1 MEKNTIYKD
10 IALKKY
16 NSWKVG
22 GAAEQLYI
30 CADKDLLSE
39 GINHKKISPP
49 FTFIGLGSNLLIR
62 DGGVKGTVI
71 IMHGGLSE
79 INLEN
84 NLFYAEAGVSCSKL
98 AKFIARNS
106 FMHSAFLAG
115 IPGTIG
121 GALAMNAG
129 CYGSEIWNF
138 VETVLVIND
147 KGEQFK
153 RSKNEYITQY
163 RKVINKKKLDEY
175 FLAAYMQFPKGIREE
190 AEEDI
195 RVLLKKRKESQP
207 LNWPTA
213 GSTFRNPPNHF
224 AAKLIEECGLKGFTI
239 GGAQISKKHANF
251 IINLGNASAF
261 DIEELINYT
270 IKKVLEITKIC
281 LETEIKIIGEY

>member
-1 MEKNTIYKD
+1 
-10 IALKKY
+10 
-16 NSWKVG
+16 
-22 GAAEQLYI
+22 
-30 CADKDLLSE
+30 
-39 GINHKKISPP
+39 
-49 FTFIGLGSNLLIR
+49 
-62 DGGVKGTVI
+62 
-71 IMHGGLSE
+71 
-79 INLEN
+79 
-84 NLFYAEAGVSCSKL
+84 
-98 AKFIARNS
+98 
-106 FMHSAFLAG
+106 
-115 IPGTIG
+115 
-121 GALAMNAG
+121 MNAG

-175 FLAAYMQFPKGIREE
+175 FLAAYMQFPKGIREV

-261 DIEELINYT
+261 DIEELINHT
-270 IKKVLEITKIC
+270 ITKVLEITKIC

>member
-22 GAAEQLYI
+22 GIAEKLYI

-106 FMHSAFLAG
+106 FMYSAFLAG

-175 FLAAYMQFPKGIREE
+175 FLAAYMQFPKGIREV
-190 AEEDI
+190 AQEDI

-261 DIEELINYT
+261 DIEELINHT
-270 IKKVLEITKIC
+270 ITKVLEITKIC

>member
-22 GAAEQLYI
+22 GIAEKLYI
-30 CADKDLLSE
+30 CGDKDLLSE
-39 GINHKKISPP
+39 GINHKRITPP

-71 IMHGGLSE
+71 ILHGGLSE
-79 INLEN
+79 INLKN

-98 AKFIARNS
+98 AKYIARNHYK
-106 FMHSAFLAG
+106 HSAFLAG

-129 CYGSEIWNF
+129 CYGSETWDF
-138 VETVLVIND
+138 VEKVLVINE

-153 RSKNEYITQY
+153 RTKNDYITQY

-175 FLAAYMQFPKGIREE
+175 FLATWMQFPKGIKEE
-190 AEEDI
+190 AEKDI
-195 RVLLKKRKESQP
+195 KLLLKERKESQP

-213 GSTFRNPPNHF
+213 GSTFRNPPNNF
-224 AAKLIEECGLKGFTI
+224 AAKLIEECGLKGYTI

-251 IINLGNASAF
+251 IINLGDASAS
-261 DIEELINYT
+261 DIEKLIDYT

>member
-1 MEKNTIYKD
+1 M
-10 IALKKY
+10 
-16 NSWKVG
+16 
-22 GAAEQLYI
+22 
-30 CADKDLLSE
+30 
-39 GINHKKISPP
+39 
-49 FTFIGLGSNLLIR
+49 
-62 DGGVKGTVI
+62 
-71 IMHGGLSE
+71 
-79 INLEN
+79 
-84 NLFYAEAGVSCSKL
+84 SCSKL

-175 FLAAYMQFPKGIREE
+175 FLAAYMQFPKGIREV

-261 DIEELINYT
+261 DIEELINHT
-270 IKKVLEITKIC
+270 ITKVLEITKIC